1 MTPERIAWTSASLF
15 LLPVMKF
22 RTVGMLEGEI
32 MSVVESVAPEFLI
45 VRLDESWCYGD
56 R

>member
-1 MTPERIAWTSASLF
+1 
-15 LLPVMKF
+15 
-22 RTVGMLEGEI
+22 MLEGDI
-32 MSVVESVAPEFLI
+32 MSAVESVALEFLI